1 MERDDGS
8 QKEGTEKG
16 SWPQDGPQ
24 ERPEEHGPQDRP
36 QERAE
41 ELGQEA
47 QALAA
52 LPPLVGGI
60 DEEESRLVA
69 GFFRQREYLAVDS
82 STIFSISWSYC
93 MPASLAARANSLPA
107 SR

>member
-16 SWPQDGPQ
+16 HGPQDGSEERPQ
-24 ERPEEHGPQDRP
+24 ERGPQDRP

-60 DEEESRLVA
+60 DEGESRPVA
-69 GFFRQREYLAVDS
+69 GFFRQREYLAVAS
-82 STIFSISWSYC
+82 STIFPI
-93 MPASLAARANSLPA
+93 N
-107 SR
+107 